1 MCRAESD
8 SRRTVRLWAPS
19 RSAGRDGL
27 ASTRRQQGVTSIA
40 GNTAVLPRE
49 AWVAHR
55 GAALVVVCAAA
66 LIVNVDNTILNV
78 ALPTLVRKLHATSS
92 ELQWI
97 VDSYAMVFAGLV
109 LVGGSLADR
118 LGRKRFFLIGLTIFA
133 IGSIGAAVS
142 GSVDPLIAWRAV
154 MGAGAALT
162 VPSSLSIINDVF
174 RDPAERARAIGAWAA
189 TIGLGIAIG
198 PIAGGLLLAGFWWG
212 SIFLVNVPI
221 VIAVGAISVAVLG
234 AFVAWEANC
243 GHPMLKLA
251 FFRDR
256 RFSVAAAAECLGV
269 FGLLGTL
276 FVETQFLQ
284 FDLGYSPL
292 QAGVRILPI
301 AAMLG
306 LAAASASITAR
317 TIGIKFTAA
326 GALVAIAGGLWQTSA
341 ASTGAA
347 TYVDVLPGLLL
358 IGFGAGLLL
367 PTATNS
373 VVGSAPPDDSG
384 IASAVNTVAL
394 QVGGALGVA
403 VIGSLMLTRYQNHIS
418 TALAGR
424 HVPLAATHTILG
436 SLGGALAVASSAGGT
451 TGALL
456 AHAARAAFMSGT
468 EVSLAAGAVVAL
480 SGAFLVI
487 ARLPSPNAQPPS
499 DPNAGHH
506 DGPDHG
512 VRETG
517 VREALVTSNRQ
528 ETPAA
533 WAGPRA
539 DRVGRSLV
547 RTSPLLPE
555 VDMPDASVVPGP
567 RGSAVDRR
575 GVGVRRWWAL
585 AALVMGGVAVGLD
598 ATVLSVALPTLARKL
613 HASESDLQ
621 WFSSGYLLVLAAAM
635 LPLGLLGDRYG
646 RKKVLLGSFVLF
658 AVGSAAC
665 AASPSSSAFIAARV
679 LLGMAGAGLTVM
691 GFATLPVLFEEHER
705 PRAVGI
711 MAAATFVSLPLGP
724 ILGGWLLTHYWWGWV
739 FLINVPVSLA
749 GVVAIFALVP
759 PSRARE
765 RPGLDPVGVALS
777 ILGLAGLIYGLIQAG
792 EHGWSNPGAVL
803 EMVCG
808 VALLGGFFGWER
820 RLSHRP
826 GGQPLL
832 DLALFRLRSYT
843 WGVILAAVAIFAM
856 FGVLFTMPQFFQ
868 GVLGTSPMGS
878 GVRLLP
884 MIGGLL
890 VGAVSADRI
899 VRLVGA
905 KVAVAVGFA
914 ILAAGLLIGARTS
927 VGSGGLFIAGWT
939 ALVGLGMGL
948 ALATSM
954 SAALCE
960 LSPERSGV
968 GSAALQAINKLGGPL
983 GTAILGSVLS
993 TAYLARLVTA
1003 GLPGAAATAAR
1014 QSIFGAIAVAGQIH
1028 SPALLISAR
1037 AAFAH
1042 GMDLALVV
1050 SGVIALVGVALT
1062 VVFLPKVN
1070 ASKAPKQP
1078 AAAKLPAVVAPV

>member
-1 MCRAESD
+1 M
-8 SRRTVRLWAPS
+8 
-19 RSAGRDGL
+19 
-27 ASTRRQQGVTSIA
+27 TSIA

-133 IGSIGAAVS
+133 IGSIGASVS

-451 TGALL
+451 AGALL

-517 VREALVTSNRQ
+517 VREALVTSNA
-528 ETPAA
+528 EDTPAA
-533 WAGPRA
+533 WAEPRA
-539 DRVGRSLV
+539 DRAGRSLV

-749 GVVAIFALVP
+749 GVLAIFALVP

-1050 SGVIALVGVALT
+1050 SGVIALVGAALT